1 MAASGGGGV
10 EEKRLEF
17 LRSIPFLQGLTD
29 SQLRAVS
36 SELKEEHHKQG
47 DYIVKMGDTADCL
60 YFIRQG
66 DVSCHHGGEELMV
79 ILPNCALDDAAH
91 KAEMLRL
98 RVEGLTETHGT
109 AISASFGVAT
119 VPETS
124 THAADVIPMA
134 DSALYAAKKA
144 GKNRVA
150 CADRRSARKDP
161 NDAPRLAATA

>member
-66 DVSCHHGGEELMV
+66 DVSCHHGGEELMG
-79 ILPNCALDDAAH
+79 LQ
-91 KAEMLRL
+91 
-98 RVEGLTETHGT
+98 EG
-109 AISASFGVAT
+109 AFFGEACLEAGADLEAT
-119 VPETS
+119 
-124 THAADVIPMA
+124 
-134 DSALYAAKKA
+134 
-144 GKNRVA
+144 
-150 CADRRSARKDP
+150 RK
-161 NDAPRLAATA
+161 